1 MRLSFE
7 TRFCTLPAARWTFP
21 LTYLPLSA
29 GCTLSNICSAWLPS
43 DPSDARIF
51 LHSCCTLL
59 LMNNLA
65 SFVFLLTRDAVRTTQ
80 PNDPPTKGPSY
91 SPRAHLHYLLI
102 VWQTN
107 SLLVQG
113 YIWYQISHY
122 LHVEDLV
129 HLLPLCLSLLC
140 LDTCYAIALI
150 GSIRM
155 IANIFYK
162 AVIVAFHAIAWLT
175 LLLSLMCAVHKEYV
189 GCSFIT

>member
-7 TRFCTLPAARWTFP
+7 TRFCTLPVARWTFP

-29 GCTLSNICSAWLPS
+29 SCTLSEICSAWLPPN
-43 DPSDARIF
+43 PSDVRIF
-51 LHSCCTLL
+51 LLSCCTLL
-59 LMNNLA
+59 LINNLA
-65 SFVFLLTRDAVRTTQ
+65 SFVFLLTRNAVQ
-80 PNDPPTKGPSY
+80 AKHPAESLTKERY
-91 SPRAHLHYLLI
+91 LHYLLI

-122 LHVEDLV
+122 LHVEEVV

-140 LDTCYAIALI
+140 LDTCYAIALN
-150 GSIRM
+150 GSIRVM
-155 IANIFYK
+155 LNIFYR
-162 AVIVAFHAIAWLT
+162 AVIVAFHATAWL
-175 LLLSLMCAVHKEYV
+175 LLLISLMCAVHREYV